1 MKKLYVVLL
10 ALAVAFSFGADAMAK
25 DGLSVDLGFAYNS
38 NGAGMAET
46 IVKDGEEGQGNGLF
60 GDVVVGENS
69 LLALKDYTHP
79 VLGKL
84 VSSVDDDG
92 QMSGLNTTVRARYD
106 FLNSFF
112 VRLGFTYDM
121 QIMGGDDSFKIA
133 NNVGTPGVDGISTY
147 LITKGVA
154 PAASAAWATGL
165 AGGTVTQKWT
175 YGSWSIPVTVGIN
188 VPVADGKYNIYA
200 GVGLTYISGFWQL
213 EVKAPA
219 GYIIADADS
228 DGDIDATDLAALGAP
243 NEKVKF
249 ESSGIGINWT
259 LGANAQVYDN
269 ISIFLEVDS
278 TVAGGMSDSEKLKTN
293 AGKAG
298 FGIDN
303 IYYPVNLSST
313 FLRFGASYHIGTP
326 WM

>member
-60 GDVVVGENS
+60 GNVVVGENS
-69 LLALKDYTHP
+69 LLALKENTHP
-79 VLGKL
+79 VLGKF

-133 NNVGTPGVDGISTY
+133 NNV
-147 LITKGVA
+147 A
-154 PAASAAWATGL
+154 GL
-165 AGGTVTQKWT
+165 AGYLNIVHGVALADAGAWAASLAGKTVTQKWT

-219 GYIIADADS
+219 GYIIADANN
-228 DGDIDATDLAALGAP
+228 DGNIDAIDLAALGAP
-243 NEKVKF
+243 KEKVKF

-269 ISIFLEVDS
+269 ISIFIEVDS
-278 TVAGGMSDSEKLKTN
+278 TVAGGMSDSEKLSTN

-298 FGIDN
+298 FGVDN

>member
-60 GDVVVGENS
+60 GNVVVGENS
-69 LLALKDYTHP
+69 LLALKENTHP
-79 VLGKL
+79 VLGKF

-133 NNVGTPGVDGISTY
+133 NNVAGLAGY
-147 LITKGVA
+147 LNIVHGVA
-154 PAASAAWATGL
+154 PADAGAWAASL
-165 AGGTVTQKWT
+165 AGKTVTQKWT

-219 GYIIADADS
+219 GYIIADANN
-228 DGDIDATDLAALGAP
+228 DGNIDAIDLAALGAP
-243 NEKVKF
+243 KEKVKF

-269 ISIFLEVDS
+269 ISIFIEVDS
-278 TVAGGMSDSEKLKTN
+278 TVAGGMSDSEKLSTN

-298 FGIDN
+298 FGVDN

>member
-1 MKKLYVVLL
+1 
-10 ALAVAFSFGADAMAK
+10 
-25 DGLSVDLGFAYNS
+25 
-38 NGAGMAET
+38 MAET

-60 GDVVVGENS
+60 GNVVVGENS
-69 LLALKDYTHP
+69 LLALKENTHP
-79 VLGKL
+79 VLGKF

-133 NNVGTPGVDGISTY
+133 NNVAGLAGY
-147 LITKGVA
+147 LNIVHGVA
-154 PAASAAWATGL
+154 PADAGAWAASL
-165 AGGTVTQKWT
+165 AGKTVTQKWT

-219 GYIIADADS
+219 GYIIADANN
-228 DGDIDATDLAALGAP
+228 DGNIDAIDLAALGAP
-243 NEKVKF
+243 KEKVKF

-269 ISIFLEVDS
+269 ISIFIEVDS
-278 TVAGGMSDSEKLKTN
+278 TVAGGMSDSEKLSTN

-298 FGIDN
+298 FGVDN